1 MSEKP
6 LPSAGLCAIIRCR
19 WTVTAIIHFTA
30 GRRSHIAKGDF
41 DIMMNKKELVASVM
55 AKLEGQGFPVAS
67 KAQAQRAVAAVLET
81 IKESVVDGDGVNI
94 IGFGSFRPAE
104 RKATQF
110 RNMQTGE
117 LMDVPARRV
126 VTFKPG
132 KAFKDAVNKQ

>member
-1 MSEKP
+1 
-6 LPSAGLCAIIRCR
+6 
-19 WTVTAIIHFTA
+19 
-30 GRRSHIAKGDF
+30 
-41 DIMMNKKELVASVM
+41 MMNKKELVASVM

-94 IGFGSFRPAE
+94 IGFGSFHPAE